1 MLLSHESFRSCLN
14 ASPFLGPLAMPLFLE
29 KLNAG
34 TNHIK
39 VILIISTQYPLTL
52 STDRY
57 PTNHRCVFARLWTG
71 RLSGAFRKI
80 MEWA

>member
-1 MLLSHESFRSCLN
+1 
-14 ASPFLGPLAMPLFLE
+14 MPLFLE

-39 VILIISTQYPLTL
+39 VTLIRSTQHILTT

-57 PTNHRCVFARLWTG
+57 PTNHRCVFARLRTG
-71 RLSGAFRKI
+71 RLSRALGKI

>member
-1 MLLSHESFRSCLN
+1 
-14 ASPFLGPLAMPLFLE
+14 MPLFLE

-39 VILIISTQYPLTL
+39 VTLILNTQHLLTMG
-52 STDRY
+52 TDGY
-57 PTNHRCVFARLWTG
+57 PTNYRRMFARLRTG